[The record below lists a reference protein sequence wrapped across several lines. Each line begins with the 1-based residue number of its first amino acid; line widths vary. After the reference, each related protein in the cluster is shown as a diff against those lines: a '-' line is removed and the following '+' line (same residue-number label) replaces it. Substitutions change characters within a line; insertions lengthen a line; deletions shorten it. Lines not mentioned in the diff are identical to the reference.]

1 MKAMLWT
8 LFVAALAAA
17 VCFTDFSDLT
27 GTTSILARVAGA
39 VVAVGSGIGLWL
51 TRSGESAQGSAE

>member
-17 VCFTDFSDLT
+17 VYFTNFGDLT
-27 GTTSILARVAGA
+27 GTTSILARVAAA

-51 TRSGESAQGSAE
+51 TRSSESTQDSAG